1 MFLVL
6 FHRALHW
13 CLQPLNPQLDPLW
26 KCWYPCSH
34 ECLVISSSSTTLQH
48 IHAYTPSCTC
58 TEPSFL
64 FCSQRVL
71 KQLDSASHSSFFSWN
86 SSAGTLCPKTT
97 WKSSRFFWLCTS
109 CAKSKEHP
117 LTIRCY
123 TSPTTLQTVL
133 VKSNVLDHELE
144 IIFFYKAFPY
154 SKIDCVTLLYDLAMS
169 NFLHFNLSIFTYIY
183 LKLNLEIIK
192 HCCKTTFYVWLN
204 QS

>member
-71 KQLDSASHSSFFSWN
+71 KQLDSACHSSFFSWN

-97 WKSSRFFWLCTS
+97 WKSSQFFWLCTS

-117 LTIRCY
+117 LTIRA
-123 TSPTTLQTVL
+123 T
-133 VKSNVLDHELE
+133 H
-144 IIFFYKAFPY
+144 
-154 SKIDCVTLLYDLAMS
+154 LLP
-169 NFLHFNLSIFTYIY
+169 HFRQSWLCHINSYIY
-183 LKLNLEIIK
+183 KCDLFLNDIL
-192 HCCKTTFYVWLN
+192 TFSLPL
-204 QS
+204 